1 MRATYGMRLR
11 GFSPSTY
18 PKDGFIEVI
27 EDQAL
32 IPADLKAKYYDFLVY
47 DRELTDDEIK
57 AWELDFLWIERED
70 QK

>member
-11 GFSPSTY
+11 GFSHGTF

-27 EDQAL
+27 EDQSL
-32 IPADLKAKYYDFLVY
+32 IPTDLKTKYYDFLVY
-47 DRELTDDEIK
+47 DRELSDDEIK

>member
-11 GFSPSTY
+11 GFSPGTY

-27 EDQAL
+27 DDQAL
-32 IPADLKAKYYDFLVY
+32 IPTDLKTRYYDFLVY
-47 DRELTDDEIK
+47 DRELSNDEVK
-57 AWELDFLWIERED
+57 AWELDFLWAERED